1 MGARRGRRSVASR
14 LARQAETHRRTV
26 DAACLQAERLARAEE
41 RERER
46 AARVGIR
53 GVGIVT
59 RGLPVPPRGKVTDAP
74 VGQWQAM
81 PADPPVHFSDERT
94 LAYVRDRKRERA
106 ATRASNDLLARDRE
120 VREVE
125 AIRDAMS

>member
-1 MGARRGRRSVASR
+1 MPARRGKRSEAAKR
-14 LARQAETHRRTV
+14 ARMHAAHTRAV
-26 DAACLQAERLARAEE
+26 DAACAQAERLKRADE

-46 AARVGIR
+46 AARAGIR

-59 RGLPVPPRGKVTDAP
+59 RGLPVPVRGSVTDAP

-81 PADPPVHFSDERT
+81 PADPPIHISDERAA
-94 LAYVRDRKRERA
+94 AYVRDRKRERA
-106 ATRASNDLLARDRE
+106 ATRASNALLARDRE

-125 AIRDAMS
+125 RIRDAMS